1 MCGIFLVISKKK
13 KVDKKN
19 CLSILENLKKRGPDD
34 SKYGFYND
42 GLIFIGNTILN
53 ITGKLNKKLRSPI
66 KSQTSR
72 YHIAFN
78 GEIYNY
84 KKLAKKYLKI
94 EPNNEVSDTKILVN
108 LHEKLKPEQ
117 IPILL
122 DGMFAYITY
131 DKITNE
137 IIIANDT
144 QGEKNLY
151 MYQSKN
157 EIIFSSNISSILK
170 FNPKIK
176 FNKTEIKNYFV
187 TRHLTP
193 FNNTC
198 YKNIKVLNPGSFL
211 KVNALNLNIKK
222 ELFENPIDWID
233 VKKFKANYKLS
244 ELSATNKIENILI
257 NQAKKM
263 IPKRK
268 FACIFSGGIDS
279 SLQSAII
286 NKIKKPNILATLH
299 HDSKDE
305 ITKCISKFQKFFKT
319 KIFKI
324 NITPIK
330 YFNDLISIY
339 KNSMLPVYTHSVVG
353 IHQISKFFKKKKCKV
368 YFAADGADEL
378 FGGYKI
384 YEDLDWKSN
393 NLSLSPYSSI
403 NKNILKKF
411 KIKDKKYNQKIND
424 FRRRVKIKYSFL
436 KNREEINIQTNLFC
450 DYFIQSV
457 KVGNACNDMI
467 GSDNSI
473 EIRNIFV
480 QKDVIKEI
488 INMPAKFKINLNNKK
503 EFKTKIILK
512 KLFVK
517 YFDKEYV
524 FKKQG
529 FSGFPNEIN
538 KKSIMKFNHIIKIF
552 NKSIVKK
559 FKIYK
564 DFEWKFINIDLF
576 KDTILN
582 KTQFRI
588 QKKKISCY

>member
-13 KVDKKN
+13 KIDKKK
-19 CLSILENLKKRGPDD
+19 CQSVLQNLKKRGPDD
-34 SKYGFYND
+34 FKYNFYNN
-42 GLIFIGNTILN
+42 GSIFIANTILN
-53 ITGKLNKKLRSPI
+53 ITGKLNKKSRSPI
-66 KSQTSR
+66 QSQTSR

-84 KKLAKKYLKI
+84 KRLAKKYLKFD
-94 EPNNEVSDTKILVN
+94 PSDKLSDTKILAD
-108 LHEKLKPEQ
+108 LHEKIQPKK

-122 DGMFAYITY
+122 DGMFAYIIY
-131 DKITNE
+131 DKLRNE
-137 IIIANDT
+137 FLIANDT

-151 MYQSKN
+151 IYQSKN

-170 FNPKIK
+170 FNPKIRL
-176 FNKTEIKNYFV
+176 NKTAIKNYFV

-193 FNNTC
+193 FNDTC
-198 YKNIKVLNPGSFL
+198 YENIKVLNSGSFL
-211 KVNALNLNIKK
+211 KVDALNLKIKK
-222 ELFENPIDWID
+222 EIFENPIDWID
-233 VKKFKANYKLS
+233 IKKYKANLKLS
-244 ELSATNKIENILI
+244 ELGVTNKIESLLI
-257 NQAKKM
+257 KQAKKM

-299 HDSKDE
+299 HNSKDE
-305 ITKCISKFQKFFKT
+305 ITKYINKFQKFFTT
-319 KIFKI
+319 KIHKI

-353 IHQISKFFKKKKCKV
+353 IHQISRFFKNKKCKV

-393 NLSLSPYSSI
+393 NIGLSPYSSI
-403 NKNILKKF
+403 NKDIEKKLK
-411 KIKDKKYNQKIND
+411 IEDKKYNQNIND
-424 FRRRVKIKYSFL
+424 FRNRVKQKYSFL
-436 KNREEINIQTNLFC
+436 KDKEEINIQTNLFC

-480 QKDVIKEI
+480 QKDIIKEI
-488 INMPAKFKINLNNKK
+488 INMPTKFKINLNNKN

-538 KKSIMKFNHIIKIF
+538 KKSIMKFNHIIMIF

-576 KDTILN
+576 KDTILS
-582 KTQFRI
+582 KAQFRV
-588 QKKKISCY
+588 QKK

>member
-1 MCGIFLVISKKK
+1 MCGIFIVISKKK
-13 KVDKKN
+13 KIDKQK
-19 CLSILENLKKRGPDD
+19 CLSVLKNLKRRGPDD
-34 SKYGFYND
+34 FKYDFYNN

-53 ITGKLNKKLRSPI
+53 ITGKLNKKSRSPI
-66 KSQTSR
+66 KSQTGR

-84 KKLAKKYLKI
+84 KMLAKKYLKNK
-94 EPNNEVSDTKILVN
+94 PNDKVTDTKILVDI
-108 LHEKLKPEQ
+108 HEKIQPKQ

-122 DGMFAYITY
+122 DGMFAYIIY
-131 DKITNE
+131 DETSNE
-137 IIIANDT
+137 VLIVNDA

-151 MYQSKN
+151 MHQSKN

-170 FNPKIK
+170 FNSNIK
-176 FNKTEIKNYFV
+176 LNKTTIKNYFV
-187 TRHLTP
+187 MRHLTP
-193 FNNTC
+193 FNDTC
-198 YKNIKVLNPGSFL
+198 YENIKVLNPGSFL

-222 ELFENPIDWID
+222 EIFEDPLDWID
-233 VKKFKANYKLS
+233 IKKYQENCKLS
-244 ELSATNKIENILI
+244 ESDITNKIERLLI
-257 NQAKKM
+257 KQAKKM

-268 FACIFSGGIDS
+268 FGCIFSGGIDS

-305 ITKCISKFQKFFKT
+305 ITKYISKFKKFFTT
-319 KIFKI
+319 KIYKI

-339 KNSMLPVYTHSVVG
+339 KKSMLPVYTHSVVG

-384 YEDLDWKSN
+384 YENLNWKSN
-393 NLSLSPYSSI
+393 NLSLSPYSSV
-403 NKNILKKF
+403 NKKILKKF
-411 KIKDKKYNQKIND
+411 KIKDKKYNQNINN
-424 FRRRVKIKYSFL
+424 FRNKVKTKYSFL
-436 KNREEINIQTNLFC
+436 KNKEEINIQTNLFC

-480 QKDVIKEI
+480 QKDIIKEI
-488 INMPAKFKINLNNKK
+488 INMPTKFKINLNNKN

-538 KKSIMKFNHIIKIF
+538 KKSIMKFNHIIKMF

-564 DFEWKFINIDLF
+564 DVEWKFINIDLF
-576 KDTILN
+576 KDTMLS
-582 KTQFRI
+582 KTQFEF
-588 QKKKISCY
+588 KKR

>member
-1 MCGIFLVISKKK
+1 
-13 KVDKKN
+13 
-19 CLSILENLKKRGPDD
+19 
-34 SKYGFYND
+34 
-42 GLIFIGNTILN
+42 
-53 ITGKLNKKLRSPI
+53 
-66 KSQTSR
+66 
-72 YHIAFN
+72 
-78 GEIYNY
+78 
-84 KKLAKKYLKI
+84 
-94 EPNNEVSDTKILVN
+94 
-108 LHEKLKPEQ
+108 
-117 IPILL
+117 
-122 DGMFAYITY
+122 
-131 DKITNE
+131 
-137 IIIANDT
+137 
-144 QGEKNLY
+144 

-512 KLFVK
+512 NLFVK

-538 KKSIMKFNHIIKIF
+538 KKSIMKFNHIIKMF
-552 NKSIVKK
+552 NKRIVKK

-564 DFEWKFINIDLF
+564 DVEWKFINIDLF

-582 KTQFRI
+582 KTQSSL
-588 QKKKISCY
+588 KKKMN

>member
-19 CLSILENLKKRGPDD
+19 CLSVLENLKKRGPDD
-34 SKYGFYND
+34 SKYSFYND

-53 ITGKLNKKLRSPI
+53 ITGKLDKKLRSPI
-66 KSQTSR
+66 KSHTSR

-84 KKLAKKYLKI
+84 KELAKKYLKI
-94 EPNNEVSDTKILVN
+94 EPNNKVSDTKILVN
-108 LHEKLKPEQ
+108 LHEKFKPEQ

-122 DGMFAYITY
+122 DGMFAYIIY
-131 DKITNE
+131 DETTNE
-137 IIIANDT
+137 ILIANDT

-176 FNKTEIKNYFV
+176 FNKTVIKNYFV

-222 ELFENPIDWID
+222 KIFENPIDWID
-233 VKKFKANYKLS
+233 IKKYKANHKLS
-244 ELSATNKIENILI
+244 ELGASNKIENILI

-305 ITKCISKFQKFFKT
+305 ITKYISKFQKFFKT

-324 NITPIK
+324 NITPIE

-353 IHQISKFFKKKKCKV
+353 IHQISKFFKKKKMQ
-368 YFAADGADEL
+368 
-378 FGGYKI
+378 
-384 YEDLDWKSN
+384 
-393 NLSLSPYSSI
+393 SI
-403 NKNILKKF
+403 
-411 KIKDKKYNQKIND
+411 
-424 FRRRVKIKYSFL
+424 
-436 KNREEINIQTNLFC
+436 FC
-450 DYFIQSV
+450 CRWS
-457 KVGNACNDMI
+457 
-467 GSDNSI
+467 
-473 EIRNIFV
+473 R
-480 QKDVIKEI
+480 
-488 INMPAKFKINLNNKK
+488 
-503 EFKTKIILK
+503 
-512 KLFVK
+512 
-517 YFDKEYV
+517 
-524 FKKQG
+524 
-529 FSGFPNEIN
+529 
-538 KKSIMKFNHIIKIF
+538 
-552 NKSIVKK
+552 
-559 FKIYK
+559 
-564 DFEWKFINIDLF
+564 
-576 KDTILN
+576 
-582 KTQFRI
+582 
-588 QKKKISCY
+588 

>member
-512 KLFVK
+512 NLFVK

-538 KKSIMKFNHIIKIF
+538 KKSIMKFNHIIKMF
-552 NKSIVKK
+552 NKRIVKK

-564 DFEWKFINIDLF
+564 DVEWKFINIDLF

-582 KTQFRI
+582 KTQSSL
-588 QKKKISCY
+588 KKK

>member
-13 KVDKKN
+13 KIDKKK
-19 CLSILENLKKRGPDD
+19 CRSVLQNLKKRGPDD
-34 SKYGFYND
+34 FKYNFYNN
-42 GLIFIGNTILN
+42 GSIFIANTILN
-53 ITGKLNKKLRSPI
+53 ITGKLNKKSRSPI
-66 KSQTSR
+66 QSQTSR

-84 KKLAKKYLKI
+84 KKLAKKYLTI
-94 EPNNEVSDTKILVN
+94 EPSDKVSDTKILAD
-108 LHEKLKPEQ
+108 LHEKIQPKK

-122 DGMFAYITY
+122 DGMFAYIIY
-131 DKITNE
+131 DKLRNE
-137 IIIANDT
+137 FLIANDT

-151 MYQSKN
+151 IYQSKN

-176 FNKTEIKNYFV
+176 FNKTAIKNYFV

-193 FNNTC
+193 FNDTC
-198 YKNIKVLNPGSFL
+198 YENIKVLNPGSFL
-211 KVNALNLNIKK
+211 KVNALNLKIKK
-222 ELFENPIDWID
+222 EIFENPIDWID
-233 VKKFKANYKLS
+233 IKKYKANLKLS
-244 ELSATNKIENILI
+244 ELGVTNKIESLLI
-257 NQAKKM
+257 KQAKKM

-299 HDSKDE
+299 HNSKDE
-305 ITKCISKFQKFFKT
+305 ITKYINKFQKFFNT
-319 KIFKI
+319 KIYKI

-353 IHQISKFFKKKKCKV
+353 IHQISRFFKNKKCKV

-393 NLSLSPYSSI
+393 NMGLSPYSSI
-403 NKNILKKF
+403 NKDIEKKLK
-411 KIKDKKYNQKIND
+411 IEDKKYNQNIND
-424 FRRRVKIKYSFL
+424 FRNRVKQKYSFL
-436 KNREEINIQTNLFC
+436 KDKEEINIQTNLFC

-480 QKDVIKEI
+480 QKDIIKEI
-488 INMPAKFKINLNNKK
+488 INIPAKFKINLNNKNK
-503 EFKTKIILK
+503 FKTKIILK

-582 KTQFRI
+582 KTQFGV
-588 QKKKISCY
+588 QKKIN

>member
-13 KVDKKN
+13 LLKKK
-19 CLSILENLKKRGPDD
+19 CLNVLNVLKKRGPDAY
-34 SKYGFYND
+34 KFEFFNND
-42 GLIFIGNTILN
+42 QIFLCNTILN
-53 ITGKLNKKLRSPI
+53 ITGKLDKKTDLI
-66 KSQTSR
+66 KSSNNR
-72 YHIAFN
+72 FKISFN

-84 KKLAKKYLKI
+84 KKLAKQYLKK
-94 EPNNEVSDTKILVN
+94 EPNDKISDTKILVD
-108 LHEKLKPEQ
+108 LHEKIKPKQ

-122 DGMFAYITY
+122 DGMFAYIIY
-131 DKITNE
+131 DETTNE
-137 IIIANDT
+137 ILVVNDS

-157 EIIFSSNISSILK
+157 EIIVSSNISSILK
-170 FNPKIK
+170 FNPKIGL
-176 FNKTEIKNYFV
+176 NKKEIKNYFIM
-187 TRHLTP
+187 RHLTP
-193 FNNTC
+193 FNDTC
-198 YKNIKVLNPGSFL
+198 YENVKVLNSASFI
-211 KVNALNLNIKK
+211 KVNVLNLKIKK
-222 ELFENPIDWID
+222 EIFEDPLDWVD
-233 VKKFKANYKLS
+233 VKKYKMNLKLS
-244 ELSATNKIENILI
+244 ELGATNKIESLLI
-257 NQAKKM
+257 KQAKKM
-263 IPKRK
+263 IPNSK
-268 FACIFSGGIDS
+268 FACIFSGGVDS

-299 HDSKDE
+299 HDGKDL
-305 ITKCISKFQKFFKT
+305 ITKNISKFQKFFTT
-319 KIFKI
+319 KIYKI

-353 IHQISKFFKKKKCKV
+353 IHQISKFFKNKKCKV

-384 YEDLDWKSN
+384 YEDLDWKSS
-393 NLSLSPYSSI
+393 NLNLSPYSSI
-403 NKNILKKF
+403 NKKVLQKF
-411 KIKDKKYNQKIND
+411 KIKDKKYNQNIND
-424 FRRRVKIKYSFL
+424 FRNRVKMKYSFL
-436 KNREEINIQTNLFC
+436 KNKEEINIQTNLFC

-457 KVGNACNDMI
+457 KTGNACNDMI

-480 QKDVIKEI
+480 QKDLIKEI
-488 INMPAKFKINLNNKK
+488 INMPAKFKINLNNKS

-517 YFDKEYV
+517 YFEKEYI

-529 FSGFPNEIN
+529 FPGFPNEIN
-538 KKSIMKFNHIIKIF
+538 KKSTMKFNHIIKMF

-559 FKIYK
+559 FKSYK

-576 KDTILN
+576 KDTMLRKSQLRVKN
-582 KTQFRI
+582 G
-588 QKKKISCY
+588 

>member
-1 MCGIFLVISKKK
+1 MCGIFIVISKKK
-13 KVDKKN
+13 KIDKQK
-19 CLSILENLKKRGPDD
+19 CLSVLKNLKRRGPDD
-34 SKYGFYND
+34 FKYDFYNN

-53 ITGKLNKKLRSPI
+53 ITGKLNKKSRSPI
-66 KSQTSR
+66 KSQTGR

-84 KKLAKKYLKI
+84 KMLAKKYLKNK
-94 EPNNEVSDTKILVN
+94 PNDKVTDTKILVDI
-108 LHEKLKPEQ
+108 HEKIQPKQ

-122 DGMFAYITY
+122 DGMFAYIIY
-131 DKITNE
+131 DETSNE
-137 IIIANDT
+137 VLIVNDA

-151 MYQSKN
+151 MHQSKN

-170 FNPKIK
+170 FNSNIK
-176 FNKTEIKNYFV
+176 LNKTTIKNYFV
-187 TRHLTP
+187 MRHLTP
-193 FNNTC
+193 FNDTC
-198 YKNIKVLNPGSFL
+198 YENIKVLNPGSFL
-211 KVNALNLNIKK
+211 KVNSLNLNIKK
-222 ELFENPIDWID
+222 EIFEDPLDWID
-233 VKKFKANYKLS
+233 IKKYQENCKLS
-244 ELSATNKIENILI
+244 ESDITNKIERLLI
-257 NQAKKM
+257 KQAKKM

-268 FACIFSGGIDS
+268 FGCIFSGGIDS

-305 ITKCISKFQKFFKT
+305 ITKYISKFKKFFTT
-319 KIFKI
+319 KIYKI

-339 KNSMLPVYTHSVVG
+339 KKSMLPVYTHSVVG

-384 YEDLDWKSN
+384 YENLNWKSN
-393 NLSLSPYSSI
+393 NLSLSPYSSV
-403 NKNILKKF
+403 NKKILKKF
-411 KIKDKKYNQKIND
+411 KIKDKKYNQNINN
-424 FRRRVKIKYSFL
+424 FRNKVKTKYSFL
-436 KNREEINIQTNLFC
+436 KNKEEINIQTNLFC

-480 QKDVIKEI
+480 QKDIIKEI
-488 INMPAKFKINLNNKK
+488 INMPAKFKINLNNKNK
-503 EFKTKIILK
+503 FKTKIILK

-538 KKSIMKFNHIIKIF
+538 KKSIMKFNHIIKMF

-564 DFEWKFINIDLF
+564 DVEWKFINIDLF
-576 KDTILN
+576 KDTMLS
-582 KTQFRI
+582 KTQFEF
-588 QKKKISCY
+588 KKR

>member
-19 CLSILENLKKRGPDD
+19 CLSVLENLKKRGPDD
-34 SKYGFYND
+34 SKYSFYND

-53 ITGKLNKKLRSPI
+53 ITGKLDKKLRSPI
-66 KSQTSR
+66 KSHTSR

-84 KKLAKKYLKI
+84 KELAKKYLKI
-94 EPNNEVSDTKILVN
+94 EPNNKVSDTKILVN
-108 LHEKLKPEQ
+108 LHEKFKPEQ

-122 DGMFAYITY
+122 DGMFAYIIY
-131 DKITNE
+131 DETTNE
-137 IIIANDT
+137 ILIANDT

-176 FNKTEIKNYFV
+176 FNKTVIKNYFV

-222 ELFENPIDWID
+222 KIFENPIDWID
-233 VKKFKANYKLS
+233 IKKYKANHKLS
-244 ELSATNKIENILI
+244 ELGASNKIENILI

-305 ITKCISKFQKFFKT
+305 ITKYISKFQKFFKT

-324 NITPIK
+324 NITPIE

-403 NKNILKKF
+403 NRNILKKF
-411 KIKDKKYNQKIND
+411 KIKDKKYKKKIND
-424 FRRRVKIKYSFL
+424 FRRRVKMKYSFL
-436 KNREEINIQTNLFC
+436 KNKEEINIQTNLFC

-488 INMPAKFKINLNNKK
+488 INMPTKFKINLNNKK

-512 KLFVK
+512 KLFIK

-538 KKSIMKFNHIIKIF
+538 KKSIMKFNHIIKMF
-552 NKSIVKK
+552 NKRIVKK

-564 DFEWKFINIDLF
+564 DIEWKFINIDLF

-582 KTQFRI
+582 KTQSSL
-588 QKKKISCY
+588 KKIN

>member
-353 IHQISKFFKKKKCKV
+353 IHQISKFLKKKNAKYILLLMEQMSCLVDIK
-368 YFAADGADEL
+368 FM
-378 FGGYKI
+378 KI
-384 YEDLDWKSN
+384 
-393 NLSLSPYSSI
+393 
-403 NKNILKKF
+403 
-411 KIKDKKYNQKIND
+411 
-424 FRRRVKIKYSFL
+424 
-436 KNREEINIQTNLFC
+436 
-450 DYFIQSV
+450 
-457 KVGNACNDMI
+457 
-467 GSDNSI
+467 
-473 EIRNIFV
+473 
-480 QKDVIKEI
+480 
-488 INMPAKFKINLNNKK
+488 
-503 EFKTKIILK
+503 
-512 KLFVK
+512 
-517 YFDKEYV
+517 
-524 FKKQG
+524 
-529 FSGFPNEIN
+529 
-538 KKSIMKFNHIIKIF
+538 
-552 NKSIVKK
+552 
-559 FKIYK
+559 
-564 DFEWKFINIDLF
+564 
-576 KDTILN
+576 
-582 KTQFRI
+582 
-588 QKKKISCY
+588 

>member
-1 MCGIFLVISKKK
+1 MCGIFIVISKKK
-13 KVDKKN
+13 KIDKQK
-19 CLSILENLKKRGPDD
+19 CLSVLKNLKRRGPDD
-34 SKYGFYND
+34 FKYDFYNN

-53 ITGKLNKKLRSPI
+53 ITGKLNKKSRSPI
-66 KSQTSR
+66 KSQTGR

-84 KKLAKKYLKI
+84 KMLAKKYLKNK
-94 EPNNEVSDTKILVN
+94 PNDKVTDTKILVDI
-108 LHEKLKPEQ
+108 HEKIQPKQ

-122 DGMFAYITY
+122 DGMFAYIIY
-131 DKITNE
+131 DETSNE
-137 IIIANDT
+137 VLIVNDA

-151 MYQSKN
+151 MHQSKN

-170 FNPKIK
+170 FNSNIK
-176 FNKTEIKNYFV
+176 LNKTTIKNYFV
-187 TRHLTP
+187 MRHLTP
-193 FNNTC
+193 FNDTC
-198 YKNIKVLNPGSFL
+198 YENIKVLNPGSFL
-211 KVNALNLNIKK
+211 KVNSLNLNIKK
-222 ELFENPIDWID
+222 EIFEDPLDWID
-233 VKKFKANYKLS
+233 IKKYQENCKLS
-244 ELSATNKIENILI
+244 ESDITNKIERLLI
-257 NQAKKM
+257 KQAKKM

-268 FACIFSGGIDS
+268 FGCIFSGGIDS

-305 ITKCISKFQKFFKT
+305 ITKYISKFKKFFTT
-319 KIFKI
+319 KIYKI

-339 KNSMLPVYTHSVVG
+339 KKSMLPVYTHSVVG

-384 YEDLDWKSN
+384 YENLNWKSN
-393 NLSLSPYSSI
+393 NLSLSPYSSV
-403 NKNILKKF
+403 NKKILKKF
-411 KIKDKKYNQKIND
+411 KIKDKKYNQNINN
-424 FRRRVKIKYSFL
+424 FRNKVKTKYSFL
-436 KNREEINIQTNLFC
+436 KNKEEINIQTNLFC

-480 QKDVIKEI
+480 QKDIIKEI
-488 INMPAKFKINLNNKK
+488 INMPTKFKINLNNKN

-524 FKKQG
+524 FTKQG

-538 KKSIMKFNHIIKIF
+538 KKSIMKFNHIIKMF

-564 DFEWKFINIDLF
+564 DVEWKFINIDLF
-576 KDTILN
+576 KDTMLS
-582 KTQFRI
+582 KTQFEF
-588 QKKKISCY
+588 KKR

>member
-512 KLFVK
+512 NLFVK

-538 KKSIMKFNHIIKIF
+538 KKSIMKFNHIIKMF
-552 NKSIVKK
+552 NKRIVKK

-564 DFEWKFINIDLF
+564 DVEWKFINIDLF

-582 KTQFRI
+582 KTQSSL
-588 QKKKISCY
+588 KKKMN

>member
-1 MCGIFLVISKKK
+1 
-13 KVDKKN
+13 
-19 CLSILENLKKRGPDD
+19 
-34 SKYGFYND
+34 
-42 GLIFIGNTILN
+42 LN

-512 KLFVK
+512 NLFVK

-538 KKSIMKFNHIIKIF
+538 KKSIMKFNHIIKMF
-552 NKSIVKK
+552 NKRIVKK

-564 DFEWKFINIDLF
+564 DVEWKFINIDLF

-582 KTQFRI
+582 KTQSSL
-588 QKKKISCY
+588 KKKMN